1 MKLIFAR
8 FGIFLCTYVP
18 LYFSLVVLMATFW
31 TFLACTSVPLYLGNN
46 IASSRM
52 KLALYLCTAVPGQKK
67 MAIFLSWW
75 QWYIYLHDSIW
86 YPPQENHYW
95 LRRPVSD
102 TLRRTSNY
110 PEKLSPLADF
120 SNLFL
125 ILFNFL
131 QKIRKFRRKTCTPES
146 AHKKLQTFYEKS
158 VNFYFFYNTRNIFFT
173 VNETSDQRTK
183 H

>member
-1 MKLIFAR
+1 MRA
-8 FGIFLCTYVP
+8 FGIP
-18 LYFSLVVLMATFW
+18 LRRAFGNPLRRSPQETPSGDPLMRAFGIPLRRAFSN
-31 TFLACTSVPLYLGNN
+31 PL
-46 IASSRM
+46 RR
-52 KLALYLCTAVPGQKK
+52 PPQE
-67 MAIFLSWW
+67 
-75 QWYIYLHDSIW
+75 SIW
-86 YPPQENHYW
+86 YPPQETPSGES
-95 LRRPVSD
+95 LLIQEACQCSD

-173 VNETSDQRTK
+173 VYNLIV
-183 H
+183 